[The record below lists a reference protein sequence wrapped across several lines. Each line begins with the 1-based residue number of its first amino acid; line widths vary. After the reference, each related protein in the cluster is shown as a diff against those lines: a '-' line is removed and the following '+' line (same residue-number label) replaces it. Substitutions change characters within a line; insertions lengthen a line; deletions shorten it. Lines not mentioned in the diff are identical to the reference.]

1 MWNPAI
7 GSQMKLFLPA
17 CPVGRRRSL
26 STGQADVYP
35 HRTDYYEKSFTQYET
50 GKFVNEYNGIAN
62 VFQSFYAMDSDGQE
76 AKGMASCQ
84 LVYFDDCWWI
94 SDVLWTTNTNG
105 IPIPQNILKNN
116 VTVGIG
122 QVLRQADFNFEIYP
136 PRRTGLPAGRQV
148 WFLLFAIW
156 FFVFPRISC
165 FTLRAFHSYNL
176 KNIFFLYKK

>member
-7 GSQMKLFLPA
+7 GSQMKLFLSA

-26 STGQADVYP
+26 STGQADVYT
-35 HRTDYYEKSFTQYET
+35 HRTDYYEKSFTQYQTE
-50 GKFVNEYNGIAN
+50 KFVNEYNGIAN

-136 PRRTGLPAGRQV
+136 PRRTGLVLVICYLVLCIPTD
-148 WFLLFAIW
+148 
-156 FFVFPRISC
+156 FVLYSSC
-165 FTLRAFHSYNL
+165 FPLLQSKKYL
-176 KNIFFLYKK
+176 FLI